1 MLSLEGNRLGLLLG
15 ALILLAGLLY
25 RETAMAI
32 WGLWN
37 NNHIP
42 TYSHGPLLL
51 LVCLYILYREWRNN
65 KDELALN
72 ISYFGMMGLLGSG
85 LLWFLAALGSVQI
98 IQMLSLVA
106 VFAFMFIGVLGYHQ
120 AKAYLFPIL
129 LTIGALPVWEV
140 VLPYLQLN
148 TAVVAGWLTSL
159 TIQPSIREGMLINIP
174 AGSFAVEATCSGL
187 AYFIVSIIISLLF
200 VYSHRLPIKQS
211 LFFVLAAMLVAIV
224 ANIIRVYIIIVSGQL
239 TEMQSYFI
247 TQEHVSLGWGIFA
260 IGISFFLW
268 LAGRLVANQPSGA
281 AVVNGP
287 EEGKTA
293 SQTQIDNNQLNE
305 RQGSEALHAQTIPPI
320 VHSGGTWAFVIS
332 MVIVAVITGPL
343 ANAAYRINPAQ
354 VVNFQVQ
361 LPDEVNG
368 WKKIPY
374 TGSYRPRLQKGDVM
388 QEASFFNT
396 GEDSRIYLLVNYFY
410 RQRQDAEAVS
420 DMNRFATDR
429 NWSRIGSHKISPG
442 LADFADIEET
452 RLRAR
457 NGEEKLVWYWYET
470 NGYRTS
476 RDWLAKLQNIIGIL
490 RGKPSIRIIVLAVD
504 PKSDISNARTQL
516 RTFLQN
522 LESRIHIVP
531 QPI

>member
-1 MLSLEGNRLGLLLG
+1 MLSVEGNRLGLLLG
-15 ALILLAGLLY
+15 ALLLLVGLFY
-25 RETAMAI
+25 HETEMAI
-32 WGLWN
+32 WMLWTSG
-37 NNHIP
+37 HTP

-51 LVCLYILYREWRNN
+51 LISLFILYREWRSN
-65 KDELALN
+65 KNELTLN
-72 ISYFGMMGLLGSG
+72 ISYFGMMGILGSSI
-85 LLWFLAALGSVQI
+85 LWFLAALGSVQI

-106 VFAFMFIGVLGYHQ
+106 VFAFMFIAMLGYRQ
-120 AKAYLFPIL
+120 AKVYLFPIL

-140 VLPYLQLN
+140 FLPYLQLN

-200 VYSHRLPIKQS
+200 VYSHRLSIKQS
-211 LFFVLAAMLVAIV
+211 LFFVLTAMLVAIV

-247 TQEHVSLGWGIFA
+247 TQEHISLGWGIFA
-260 IGISFFLW
+260 IGISFYLW
-268 LAGRLVANQPSGA
+268 LAGRFVANQASAA
-281 AVVNGP
+281 AVVNEVEDGNS
-287 EEGKTA
+287 A
-293 SQTQIDNNQLNE
+293 SQSQIDNKPLNE
-305 RQGSEALHAQTIPPI
+305 RQDGEAAYAQTMPPT

-332 MVIVAVITGPL
+332 MLIVAVVTGPL
-343 ANAAYRINPAQ
+343 ANAAYRINPGQ

-396 GEDSRIYLLVNYFY
+396 REDSRIYLLVNYFY
-410 RQRQDAEAVS
+410 HQRQDAEAVS
-420 DMNRFATDR
+420 DMNRFASDS

-442 LADFADIEET
+442 LAGFADIGET

-470 NGYRTS
+470 NDYRTS

-531 QPI
+531 QSI